1 MKIGGGV
8 IAQMIE
14 TKKYTIKGNP
24 AYTLWVRGKKKFG
37 KVPDEK
43 ILAKTPYFSKAWGGK
58 RPAMVEAVDMIEK
71 YIWKKC
77 GDISNYYKWD
87 ITHLFWQYLKDK
99 YGGDTFPQL
108 QAMDEGQM
116 RAVLEDAFKWAVV
129 QCAKVHQLPTYGG
142 DVDRILKEM
151 KGEKEAILQLREE
164 RRPVIKKLAAA
175 AKGLIP
181 VE

>member
-43 ILAKTPYFSKAWGGK
+43 ILAKTPYFSRAWGGK
-58 RPAMVEAVDMIEK
+58 RPEMVEAVDEIEK
-71 YIWKKC
+71 YLWKRC

-99 YGGDTFPQL
+99 YGDTL
-108 QAMDEGQM
+108 DELAGM
-116 RAVLEDAFKWAVV
+116 SEGEVSKVLNDAFKWAVV
-129 QCAKVHQLPTYGG
+129 QCAKVHGLATHGG
-142 DVDRILKEM
+142 DVDKILENM
-151 KGEKEAILQLREE
+151 KGEKEAILQLRAD
-164 RRPVIKKLAAA
+164 RRPAIKKLAKAA
-175 AKGLIP
+175 RSLVA
-181 VE
+181 VR